1 MLKWRQDYGKI
12 KLENK
17 DREEDK
23 MNTERIN
30 VVVSPELK
38 EEIATIATQ
47 MNISINSL
55 IRMAVTEW
63 IKNHK

>member
-1 MLKWRQDYGKI
+1 
-12 KLENK
+12 
-17 DREEDK
+17 

-30 VVVSPELK
+30 IVVSPELK
-38 EEIATIATQ
+38 EEITTIASQ

-63 IKNHK
+63 IKSKNDSRGN

>member
-1 MLKWRQDYGKI
+1 M
-12 KLENK
+12 KLEIK
-17 DREEDK
+17 DREEEN

-30 VVVSPELK
+30 IVVSPELK
-38 EEIATIATQ
+38 EEITTIASQ

-63 IKNHK
+63 IKSKK